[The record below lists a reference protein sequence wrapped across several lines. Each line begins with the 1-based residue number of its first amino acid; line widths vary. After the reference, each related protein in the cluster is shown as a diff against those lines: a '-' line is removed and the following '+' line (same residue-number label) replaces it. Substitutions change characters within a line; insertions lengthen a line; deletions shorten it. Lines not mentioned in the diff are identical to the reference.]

1 MTKELKTY
9 LSLINQNIK
18 ELEDVF
24 GVRKIAIFGS
34 TARGDNTKKSD
45 IDVIVELNKS
55 IGFFAFIKLENHLK
69 KILGKKVDLA
79 TKDSLKP
86 AIKKSI
92 LKEAIYA

>member
-9 LSLINQNIK
+9 LSLISQNIK
-18 ELEDVF
+18 DLEKEF
-24 GVRKIAIFGS
+24 GVSKIAIFGS
-34 TARGDNTKKSD
+34 TARGDSTKKSD
-45 IDVIVELNKS
+45 IDVIVELNKE
-55 IGFFAFIKLENHLK
+55 IGLFAFIKLENHLR

-79 TKDSLKP
+79 TKASLKP